1 MSPEENKMSLQPL
14 DAKLGRSMVKDVYSF
29 VNIIIDKSYSLLGSS
44 FEARP
49 AGKYKILDFKQD
61 RKLSYLA
68 YDLFQK
74 HYCFQK
80 VISKTWRKIGF
91 PRYIQASDL

>member
-1 MSPEENKMSLQPL
+1 MSPEENKMSLQQL
-14 DAKLGRSMVKDVYSF
+14 DATLGRSMVKDVYSF
-29 VNIIIDKSYSLLGSS
+29 VNIIFDKSYSLLGSS

-68 YDLFQK
+68 YDLFQ
-74 HYCFQK
+74 
-80 VISKTWRKIGF
+80 
-91 PRYIQASDL
+91 

>member
-1 MSPEENKMSLQPL
+1 MSPEENKMSLQQL
-14 DAKLGRSMVKDVYSF
+14 DAKLGRSMEKDV
-29 VNIIIDKSYSLLGSS
+29 YSLLGSS

-68 YDLFQK
+68 YDLFQ
-74 HYCFQK
+74 
-80 VISKTWRKIGF
+80 
-91 PRYIQASDL
+91 

>member
-1 MSPEENKMSLQPL
+1 MSPEENKMR
-14 DAKLGRSMVKDVYSF
+14 LGRSMVKDVYSF
-29 VNIIIDKSYSLLGSS
+29 VNIIFDKSYSLLGSS

-68 YDLFQK
+68 YDLFQ
-74 HYCFQK
+74 
-80 VISKTWRKIGF
+80 
-91 PRYIQASDL
+91 